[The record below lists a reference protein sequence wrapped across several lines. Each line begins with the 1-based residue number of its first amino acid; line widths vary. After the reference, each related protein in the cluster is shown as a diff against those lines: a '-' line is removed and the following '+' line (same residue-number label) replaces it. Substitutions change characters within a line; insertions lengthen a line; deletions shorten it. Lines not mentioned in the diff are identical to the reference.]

1 MTHEIETTL
10 ADPCAFVV
18 FGGNGDLT
26 QRLLFPALID
36 LAKQNRLPNNFV
48 LLGVAR
54 SSMTK
59 DAYNDLL
66 WKDRPGVDPQVR
78 NWFTERTYYMGLD
91 LAEEKSYF
99 SLREALSALMTKHQI
114 AGNAVFYCATA
125 PTLFATLAEGV
136 SKAGLADQAYG
147 WRRIVIEKPFGRD
160 LSSAQT
166 LDNKLKAL
174 LHEDQIYRI
183 DHYLGKETVQNILA
197 FRLANSIFE
206 PLWNHRYI
214 DSVQISTTESLGVEK
229 RADYYD
235 KSGALRDMVPNHLF
249 QLLTLI
255 AMEPPVS
262 FKPEDV
268 RDRKVDVLKSV
279 VPLTQASIRAD
290 VVRAQYGPGHGNNLL
305 ATKGYTEELGVAP
318 RSQTETFVA
327 MKLRIDNWRWSGVPF
342 YLRTG
347 KRLSERTTE
356 VHIQFK
362 RPPIQL
368 FHGAGVNVL
377 TSNVLTFKIQP
388 DECIILH
395 FETKIPGLDMKL
407 APTSLEFDYE
417 KRFGRS
423 LKTGYETLLF
433 DVMTGDTTLFQR
445 SDQIEYG
452 WRIVQPILD
461 FWLEPKS
468 ENNIEKYESYSE
480 GPQSAIELLARD
492 GRAWLKC
499 SR

>member
-1 MTHEIETTL
+1 MTHEVENTL
-10 ADPCAFVV
+10 AEPCAFVV

-36 LAKQNRLPNNFV
+36 LAKQNRLPDNFI

-54 SSMTK
+54 SIMSK
-59 DAYNDLL
+59 DAYTELL
-66 WKDRPGVDPQVR
+66 WKNTESVEPQVR
-78 NWFTERTYYMGLD
+78 NWFAERTYYLGLD
-91 LAEEKSYF
+91 LAEEKAYPR
-99 SLREALSALMTKHQI
+99 LKETLSALMAKHQI

-125 PTLFATLAEGV
+125 PTLFATVAEGV
-136 SKAGLADQAYG
+136 SQVGLTTQDRG

-160 LSSAQT
+160 LASAQA

-174 LHEDQIYRI
+174 LHENQIYRI

-214 DSVQISTTESLGVEK
+214 DSVQISTTERLGVEK
-229 RADYYD
+229 RAGYYD

-279 VPLTQASIRAD
+279 VPLTKDSVQAN
-290 VVRAQYGPGHGNNLL
+290 VVRAQYGSASRSDTL
-305 ATKGYTEELGVAP
+305 ATKGYSEELGVTAA
-318 RSQTETFVA
+318 SQTETFVA

-342 YLRTG
+342 FLRTG
-347 KRLSERTTE
+347 KRLSERATE

-368 FHGAGVNVL
+368 FHGAGVNEV

-388 DECIILH
+388 DESIILN
-395 FETKIPGLDMKL
+395 FETKIPGLEMKL

-461 FWLEPKS
+461 FWLETKS
-468 ENNIEKYESYSE
+468 AANIEKYDSYSE
-480 GPQSAIELLARD
+480 GPKSAIELLARD
-492 GRAWLKC
+492 GRKWLKC
-499 SR
+499 NR